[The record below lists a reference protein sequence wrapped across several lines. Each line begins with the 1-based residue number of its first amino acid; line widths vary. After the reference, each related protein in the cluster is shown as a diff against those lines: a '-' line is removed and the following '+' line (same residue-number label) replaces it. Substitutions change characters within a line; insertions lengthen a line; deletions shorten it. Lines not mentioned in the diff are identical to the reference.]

1 MKRTLLAS
9 VLTLLATGFGLPPA
23 ACAQSQA
30 QGQDQSQGQGLGQGQ
45 AETAKPAG
53 DAQPPAAK
61 KRLSFF
67 DPEDGMLDMS
77 DFLLNHKGA
86 LPVPTVITEPA
97 VGYGFGLGLLFFSE
111 SMAEAAAEA
120 RASGKGP
127 APPNITAVG
136 GAYTDNGTWAAG
148 IVHFHTWDGDRI
160 RYLGGIGKVD
170 ANLEYFGLSNQPRS
184 YELQGFGLVQQLLFR
199 LGDSHWYVG
208 PRYVYADS
216 SATFK
221 FGNTASEL
229 GVFERDQRIGKGGIV
244 IDYDS
249 RDNIFYPS
257 KGTYAE
263 FQAQFAR
270 AGFGSTQTFDM
281 YDARAFTWQPIART
295 LILGLRGDTRFSSG
309 DVPFYAQ
316 PYVDLRGVQKGRY
329 QDRNAVVAEAELRW
343 DVTPRWSLLAFSG
356 VGKAYGRWHDFS
368 DASTVVSVGTGF
380 RYMIARKLG
389 LAMGIDVA
397 HSRDQNAF
405 YIQVGSAW
413 H

>member
-1 MKRTLLAS
+1 
-9 VLTLLATGFGLPPA
+9 
-23 ACAQSQA
+23 
-30 QGQDQSQGQGLGQGQ
+30 
-45 AETAKPAG
+45 
-53 DAQPPAAK
+53 
-61 KRLSFF
+61 RLSFF

-136 GAYTDNGTWAAG
+136 GAYTENGTWAAG
-148 IVHFHTWDGDRI
+148 AAHFHTWDGDRI
-160 RYLGGIGKVD
+160 RYLGAIGKVD

-184 YELQGFGLVQQLLFR
+184 YELQGFALVQQVLFR

-208 PRYVYADS
+208 PRYVYADT

-263 FQAQFAR
+263 LEAQFAR

-281 YDARAFTWQPIART
+281 YNARAFTWLPIART
-295 LILGLRGDTRFSSG
+295 LILGLRGDTRFSTG

-329 QDRNAVVAEAELRW
+329 QDRNAVVTEVELRW

-356 VGKAYGRWHDFS
+356 AGKAYGRWHDFS
-368 DASTVVSVGTGF
+368 EASTVVSVGGGF